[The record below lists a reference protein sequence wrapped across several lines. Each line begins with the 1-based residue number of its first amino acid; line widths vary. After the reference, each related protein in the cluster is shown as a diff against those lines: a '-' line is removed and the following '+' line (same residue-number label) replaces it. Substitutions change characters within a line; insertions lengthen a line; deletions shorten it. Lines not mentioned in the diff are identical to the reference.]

1 MIVEVLPDLC
11 ISCGL
16 CIDLCPEVFEWG
28 EEDKAKAIEGEVPE
42 DLQENVA
49 EAAENCPTDAIQTG

>member
-1 MIVEVLPDLC
+1 MTVEVLPDLC

-16 CIDLCPEVFEWG
+16 CVDSCPEVFEWG
-28 EEDKAKAIEGEVPE
+28 EEEKAKAKVKEVPE
-42 DLQENVA
+42 NLKEKVT